1 MNGTASTETGPSHQS
16 TPLSSLQ
23 HTPLLQ
29 HQSARS
35 MLLTHVVC
43 HSLKCLVNEPV
54 PSTHLNAFLLT
65 THHAILSN
73 GLEKRRESCVHRHGL
88 SAKARDG
95 MSGFGESSPQLPNR
109 RLVRLSSMVVMN
121 EIWVMD
127 DG

>member
-1 MNGTASTETGPSHQS
+1 MEQLPQRQVHLTNPLHS
-16 TPLSSLQ
+16 PLSN
-23 HTPLLQ
+23 TPLLQ

-43 HSLKCLVNEPV
+43 HSLICLVNEPV

-73 GLEKRRESCVHRHGL
+73 GLEKRRESCVHLHGL

-95 MSGFGESSPQLPNR
+95 MSGFGEWSPQLPNR
-109 RLVRLSSMVVMN
+109 RLVRLSSMVVM
-121 EIWVMD
+121 VMD